1 MNDKLKIERERMT
14 GSGIQRSTV
23 ALQDAAA
30 SMHVDGTTY
39 KGSLA
44 IHIYE
49 VNGSLDMVVKSQI
62 CLDDDIGPAQA
73 WVAMKELMYA
83 ARKQF
88 GLPEKELE
96 GGSLAN

>member
-1 MNDKLKIERERMT
+1 MNDKVKIERERQT
-14 GSGIQRSTV
+14 GAEIQRSTV

-30 SMHVDGTTY
+30 SMHSDGTTY
-39 KGSLA
+39 KGSMA

-49 VNGSLDMVVKSQI
+49 IDGSLDMIVKSQI

-73 WVAMKELMYA
+73 WVAMKEMMHA

-88 GLPEKELE
+88 GLQEKEIE